1 MEWTSL
7 KTALPPH
14 SGWYEIRI
22 RVQMDMF
29 EDVAD
34 TMRKSTATAWYDGA
48 TKTFRE
54 SDAKKSKQVLHVDS
68 WRKIENAKTNEL

>member
-1 MEWTSL
+1 MEWISL

-29 EDVAD
+29 EDAEI
-34 TMRKSTATAWYDGA
+34 TKRKSTATAWYDSTA
-48 TKTFRE
+48 KIFKE
-54 SDAKKSKQVLHVDS
+54 SNGGKSIRIFHVDA
-68 WRKIENAKTNEL
+68 WRETSNAK